1 MRSLTAV
8 ILSFITFVG
17 ISANLPAWGGP
28 SKLKKVKT
36 PSPSKFFPKRHA
48 VMDMLHDTR
57 PEIRLTRRAHM
68 YEVATSYT
76 PAKKNLNARLRYLN
90 EIKEAGRLYDHI
102 RHTGLLSNTF
112 PHLRRSIEKTIVNKT
127 LRASLLKHM
136 EEGHR
141 SSMLHELEDYYHLTP
156 NHVPL
161 FYASMEPAELFAR
174 HALEYLQNHPHK
186 PNWPLR
192 HILKTEGIDPALKEE
207 IRDVFNKGV
216 VPPNRVNHIL
226 QVLQTVYLQYQ
237 HILKE
242 SEADGTV
249 QATVAIYQY
258 LADELET
265 FTTTHKRLPEF
276 RFEEEREFYN
286 LLNVLAYFHE
296 ANRFEKALPQIR
308 RLYTILERFP
318 TPFYDEAGTIKELNK
333 FIEKYNDF
341 PQSVEVRD
349 LLQPREHEDMLYTS
363 IEYWKRKSPAFQKHF
378 NDLFLRRTIKTEHL
392 PPPFNYY

>member
-1 MRSLTAV
+1 MTFLSLDGPPHAGKFAEIPTKVIKDKITAV
-8 ILSFITFVG
+8 KYLIT
-17 ISANLPAWGGP
+17 
-28 SKLKKVKT
+28 
-36 PSPSKFFPKRHA
+36 
-48 VMDMLHDTR
+48 
-57 PEIRLTRRAHM
+57 
-68 YEVATSYT
+68 
-76 PAKKNLNARLRYLN
+76 
-90 EIKEAGRLYDHI
+90 
-102 RHTGLLSNTF
+102 NTF

-276 RFEEEREFYN
+276 RFEHTFMR
-286 LLNVLAYFHE
+286 LI
-296 ANRFEKALPQIR
+296 ALR
-308 RLYTILERFP
+308 
-318 TPFYDEAGTIKELNK
+318 
-333 FIEKYNDF
+333 
-341 PQSVEVRD
+341 
-349 LLQPREHEDMLYTS
+349 
-363 IEYWKRKSPAFQKHF
+363 KHF
-378 NDLFLRRTIKTEHL
+378 PKYADCILYWSDSL
-392 PPPFNYY
+392 PRFMMKPEL